1 MLLYLI
7 PFILIIA
14 ADQLSKIAVSKTLD
28 IGRSVTGIKGIFN
41 ITYVRNEGAAF
52 GIMDGKTIFLIVFT
66 IAVFGAMVFY
76 VVKYRPKNRW
86 LMWAITLILA
96 GGAGNLID
104 RVIFGYVRDFIE
116 LSFMNFPVF
125 NIADCAVTVGA
136 VILALYILIEEHN
149 RGKEDDFDSDSGC
162 PQ

>member
-14 ADQLSKIAVSKTLD
+14 ADQLSKIAVAKNLA
-28 IGRSVTGIKGIFN
+28 IGQSVTGIKGLFD

-52 GIMDGKTIFLIVFT
+52 GLMDGKTIFLIAVT
-66 IAVFGAMVFY
+66 VIVFGILVFY
-76 VVKYRPKNRW
+76 VVKYRPENRW
-86 LMWAITLILA
+86 LMWSITLILA

-104 RVIFGYVRDFIE
+104 RIAFGYVRDFIE
-116 LSFMNFPVF
+116 LSFMKFPVF

>member
-14 ADQLSKIAVSKTLD
+14 ADQLSKIAVAKTLD

-66 IAVFGAMVFY
+66 IAVFGAIVFY